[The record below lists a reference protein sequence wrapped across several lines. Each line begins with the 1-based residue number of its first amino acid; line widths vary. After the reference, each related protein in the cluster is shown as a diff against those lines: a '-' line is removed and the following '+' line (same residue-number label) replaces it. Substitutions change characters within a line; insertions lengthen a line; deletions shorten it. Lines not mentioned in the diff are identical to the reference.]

1 MTSRPGESGGKPR
14 SAVIFDAGFVLL
26 VVDERWAA
34 GLREEFGLEARDV
47 GVLINGAETDLAGQ
61 RFTIADLEASVIDQ
75 LRERLGDRA
84 EAAARRVVSI
94 YVDHDV
100 PAFNEPMLELTRDLA
115 AADVPVGILTNAPA
129 DWETGSM
136 VPILERGH
144 VDAMVLSGDDGV
156 GKPDPAA
163 FDLLLQRLGVS
174 AADACFIDDQAS
186 HTQAAEALG
195 IASFVYEGDVE
206 AFRDWLRSEGVPLP
220 A

>member
-1 MTSRPGESGGKPR
+1 MTSRPGESGGNPR

-26 VVDERWAA
+26 AVDERWAA

-47 GVLINGAETDLAGQ
+47 GMLINGAETDLAGQ
-61 RFTIADLEASVIDQ
+61 RFTIADLEALVTGQ
-75 LRERLGDRA
+75 LRQRFGDRA
-84 EAAARRVVSI
+84 EAVARRVASI
-94 YVDHDV
+94 YADHDV

-115 AADVPVGILTNAPA
+115 TAGVPVGILTNAPA

-144 VDAMVLSGDDGV
+144 VDATVLSGGDGV

-174 AADACFIDDQAS
+174 ASDSCFIDDQAS
-186 HTQAAEALG
+186 HAQAAEALG